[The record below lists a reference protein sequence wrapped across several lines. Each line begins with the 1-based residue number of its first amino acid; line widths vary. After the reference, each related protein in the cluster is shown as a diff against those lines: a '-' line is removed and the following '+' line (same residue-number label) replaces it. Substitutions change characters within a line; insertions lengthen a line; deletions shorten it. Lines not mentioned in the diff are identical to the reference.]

1 MIYTSVAEVVSFVPR
16 MCWSVLFVSPQLLS
30 PPSADIIR
38 LLLARL
44 IVAIPGLQTEAS
56 QGQDPA

>member
-1 MIYTSVAEVVSFVPR
+1 M
-16 MCWSVLFVSPQLLS
+16 SPQLLS